1 MRSIDLRY
9 AVPSER
15 CRSGKAVGF
24 MRLMLD
30 EVILRDLAGLLRY
43 FGRTNAR
50 ILWNLVVCKA
60 SRVATISLQIS
71 ATTVELGP
79 LPRYNSDNG

>member
-50 ILWNLVVCKA
+50 IL
-60 SRVATISLQIS
+60 
-71 ATTVELGP
+71 
-79 LPRYNSDNG
+79 